1 MPDFNSLPPSQ
12 LPGDSVMPQTPPA
25 IPSDLADVTPDQSP
39 VVLSSVPAA
48 SSPTIGVPPTP
59 SGSAPSDAGIPSPF
73 DEKALNDSL
82 SALKDIQTTLTTPQT
97 PPPTASPS
105 SLASPAISPVPDATS
120 SEPSLS
126 SPMQPNSL
134 LPQSPLPSEGNT
146 AASVAVS
153 QNTEKMPDALLSAI
167 PPSSPEPT
175 LTSQLSDE
183 PIASPPVG
191 DAKTVLEIL
200 LAENKITKQQYDE
213 VKVKAA
219 LDGANPDDVLKSM
232 QTVSE
237 DDYVEAKAKLLNV
250 PYVSLSTMSFSPQA
264 LSLLPRAVVDRFQL
278 IPVHYDE
285 KSKTLSIAMSNPV
298 DLDAIDFVRQKTGLT
313 IKTLAASPTD
323 VKSAID
329 QQYRQEL
336 VGEVGA
342 AVRETEQ
349 YDRRTVDST
358 QIGQI
363 IKEAPIAKIVSTILE
378 YAVSSRSS
386 DVHIEPQ
393 EDRLRV
399 RYRIDGILYDKL
411 SLPKNVQE
419 ALISRIKILSEMK
432 IDEHRT
438 PQDGRF
444 NFKIGENEVDLRI
457 SVVPTVDGENIVM
470 RLLRKSGGIPTF
482 QELGLGGTSLKSL
495 ELAIARP
502 HGIILVCGPTG
513 SGKTTTLYSVLSKL
527 NTPKVNIMSL
537 EDPVEYQMPGV
548 NQVQINPAVGL
559 TFASGLRSFLRQDPN
574 IILVGEI
581 RDKETTDLA
590 MQAALTG
597 HLVFSTLHT
606 SDAAGALPRLLDLG
620 AESFLLVSTINAIV
634 GQRIVRKVCEYCK
647 VSFAP
652 PPQELNEMKTM
663 LGSLF
668 TLKDAEVKVYKGKGC
683 NECGNSGYNGRIGI
697 FEVLAGTE
705 KMGKLVL
712 EHAASEVI
720 QRQAIAD
727 GMITM
732 MQDGYLKVLAGVTT
746 IEEVL
751 RVAQE

>member
-1 MPDFNSLPPSQ
+1 MPDINSLPPSQ
-12 LPGDSVMPQTPPA
+12 QTDGLTPP
-25 IPSDLADVTPDQSP
+25 T
-39 VVLSSVPAA
+39 
-48 SSPTIGVPPTP
+48 SSPLSTDLSQDTSLIVKGGSSDMTTVPVSPP
-59 SGSAPSDAGIPSPF
+59 LVSDPVPSPF
-73 DEKALNDSL
+73 DEKSLDASL
-82 SALKDIQTTLTTPQT
+82 SALKDIQTTLTTPASASVVQQPET
-97 PPPTASPS
+97 ITEQAIPTEISTPVISEEKVEVRVPPPTT
-105 SLASPAISPVPDATS
+105 D
-120 SEPSLS
+120 
-126 SPMQPNSL
+126 
-134 LPQSPLPSEGNT
+134 
-146 AASVAVS
+146 AVS
-153 QNTEKMPDALLSAI
+153 SGT
-167 PPSSPEPT
+167 
-175 LTSQLSDE
+175 
-183 PIASPPVG
+183 G
-191 DAKTVLEIL
+191 DAKTVLDVIF
-200 LAENKITKQQYDE
+200 AENKITKEQYDD
-213 VKVKAA
+213 VKVKSA
-219 LDGANPDDVLKSM
+219 LGNQNPDEILKSLGI
-232 QTVSE
+232 VSE
-237 DDYVEAKAKLLNV
+237 DVFVEAKAKLLNV
-250 PYVSLSTMSFSPQA
+250 PYVSLSSMSFSPEA

-278 IPVHYDE
+278 IPVHFDE

-298 DLDAIDFVRQKTGLT
+298 DLDAINFVQQKTGMT
-313 IKTLAASPTD
+313 IKSLAASPTD
-323 VKSAID
+323 VKNAID

-342 AVRETEQ
+342 AVKETEQ
-349 YDRRTVDST
+349 FARRTVDSA

-378 YAVSSRSS
+378 YAVTSRSS

-457 SVVPTVDGENIVM
+457 SVVPTVDGEKIVM
-470 RLLRKSGGIPTF
+470 RLLRKSGGIPSF
-482 QELGLGGTSLKSL
+482 QELGLGGPSLKSL
-495 ELAIARP
+495 ETAISRP

-537 EDPVEYQMPGV
+537 EDPVEYQMPGI
-548 NQVQINPAVGL
+548 NQVQINPGVGL

-574 IILVGEI
+574 IVLVGEI

-620 AESFLLVSTINAIV
+620 AETFLLVSTINAIV
-634 GQRIVRKVCEYCK
+634 GQRIVRKICEYCK
-647 VSFAP
+647 VTVP
-652 PPQELNEMKTM
+652 PLPQELNEMKTT
-663 LGSLF
+663 LGSLY
-668 TLKDAEVKVYKGKGC
+668 TLQDAEVKVTKGKGC
-683 NECGNSGYNGRIGI
+683 NECANSGYNGRVGI
-697 FEVLAGTE
+697 YEVLSATE
-705 KMGKLVL
+705 KLGKLVL
-712 EHAASEVI
+712 EHAASEAI
-720 QRQAIAD
+720 QKQAIAD